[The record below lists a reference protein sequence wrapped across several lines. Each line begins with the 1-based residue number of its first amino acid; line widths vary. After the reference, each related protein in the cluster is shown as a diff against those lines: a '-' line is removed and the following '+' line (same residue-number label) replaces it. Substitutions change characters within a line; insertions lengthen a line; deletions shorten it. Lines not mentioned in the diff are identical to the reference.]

1 MKFSKIV
8 FAFFLFA
15 SIFLTVG
22 FAQNQTAVSENSV
35 IVENPESNQ
44 IVDETQLSL
53 GTNTAANA
61 ETRTPST
68 AWLLIR
74 MILVLALVLACA
86 YFAIRFMKKGIN
98 PDANDDPFLRQVS
111 SVSLGNGKSVQVVTL
126 IDNAYI
132 LGVSDSSVNLIG
144 ELKDKELIE
153 AMNLYADK
161 KEKTKKARNFED
173 VLAIFMPSK
182 SVKKD
187 KGIFS
192 DTSKSVS
199 DFIKEQRNKIDGTEK
214 W

>member
-1 MKFSKIV
+1 
-8 FAFFLFA
+8 
-15 SIFLTVG
+15 
-22 FAQNQTAVSENSV
+22 
-35 IVENPESNQ
+35 
-44 IVDETQLSL
+44 
-53 GTNTAANA
+53 
-61 ETRTPST
+61 
-68 AWLLIR
+68 
-74 MILVLALVLACA
+74 
-86 YFAIRFMKKGIN
+86 MKKGIN

-214 W
+214 

>member
-1 MKFSKIV
+1 M
-8 FAFFLFA
+8 FA

-214 W
+214 